1 MQRAK
6 RGLQMRG
13 SCGRIFASSH
23 INNTNHYFSEPPE
36 VIKISQD
43 YQLLLPTIFNPQQKI
58 EKKLTTTIENEHC
71 QGVKLSRFSK

>member
-1 MQRAK
+1 
-6 RGLQMRG
+6 MRG

-58 EKKLTTTIENEHC
+58 EKKNLQQWKMSIVKGSNFHVFPNEVIHLT
-71 QGVKLSRFSK
+71 L